1 MSSSPTPSNRGD
13 DVAATTG
20 WRGFIARRRAL
31 RDEYQRILR
40 VQMEAAYLVEELRR
54 RRDGERPNEDIELHY
69 LHQAIEEVDPS
80 ACI

>member
-1 MSSSPTPSNRGD
+1 MTAARGL
-13 DVAATTG
+13 
-20 WRGFIARRRAL
+20 RGFVQRRRSL

>member
-1 MSSSPTPSNRGD
+1 MPESSAANRL
-13 DVAATTG
+13 
-20 WRGFIARRRAL
+20 RGFVQRRRSL
-31 RDEYQRILR
+31 RDEYQHILR

-69 LHQAIEEVDPS
+69 LHAAIEEVDPS